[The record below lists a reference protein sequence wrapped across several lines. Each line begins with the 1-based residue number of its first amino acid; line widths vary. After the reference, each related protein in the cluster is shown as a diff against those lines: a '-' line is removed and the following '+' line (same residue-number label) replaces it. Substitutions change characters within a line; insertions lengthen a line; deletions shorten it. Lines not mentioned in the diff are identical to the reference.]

1 MASERLSGDEREL
14 LYAIAQQA
22 TALAGGTMNTEAH
35 DERELLAEIELQL
48 RTLVEGGVPSGSCL
62 SAGQVPQWNGSQFV
76 GLFVDSWDFNFTAN
90 GDGYFYARVAM
101 TVNLAGTAIG
111 TGTLSYAK
119 STNAA
124 PSTFSATT
132 LPATLEAGAYFRVTV
147 AGLSGFKAL
156 QIVRTA

>member
-1 MASERLSGDEREL
+1 MSIGGSSAQPMYVIASSDLREN
-14 LYAIAQQA
+14 
-22 TALAGGTMNTEAH
+22 GGNF
-35 DERELLAEIELQL
+35 DL
-48 RTLVEGGVPSGSCL
+48 EGGAAIPVYNLGGSNVPSGSSL